1 MNPKITRVD
10 DYVKIVNPRFIYRWG
25 YENNL
30 QDKAEMVKERYS
42 RQIERFVAALLV
54 KEGLTRDVRCA
65 PISQAACWEV
75 ARGVA
80 YELVAWNMKEGSER
94 KLFYCTDPSF
104 KETWEYQFELPWF
117 MDAGQVCKVKSI
129 GYVKTGSYAKGGGS
143 SYDPR
148 DGSYDYDPPY
158 LKNGKTHKLLRLECS
173 GYWIEACDVEKVDPP
188 TFEAACT
195 K

>member
-80 YELVAWNMKEGSER
+80 YELVAWNMKEDQSVSSSTVLTHLSK
-94 KLFYCTDPSF
+94 KLGNINLSYPGL
-104 KETWEYQFELPWF
+104 WML
-117 MDAGQVCKVKSI
+117 VR
-129 GYVKTGSYAKGGGS
+129 YV
-143 SYDPR
+143 R
-148 DGSYDYDPPY
+148 
-158 LKNGKTHKLLRLECS
+158 
-173 GYWIEACDVEKVDPP
+173 
-188 TFEAACT
+188 
-195 K
+195 